1 MFNQTKILIM
11 AKILISDLRSMGSG
25 LFSDSE
31 SFIDSMQDLSEN
43 ELKMT
48 FGGKK
53 NSSKSKSKKSSS
65 SGGCYCPPPSGGSG
79 GGAAVHPVPPGGGA

>member
-1 MFNQTKILIM
+1 M
-11 AKILISDLRSMGSG
+11 ANISVIDLQSAGSG

-48 FGGKK
+48 FGGGGYGSKK
-53 NSSKSKSKKSSS
+53 KSGSKEKSKKGSC
-65 SGGCYCPPPSGGSG
+65 GCGYGC
-79 GGAAVHPVPPGGGA
+79 